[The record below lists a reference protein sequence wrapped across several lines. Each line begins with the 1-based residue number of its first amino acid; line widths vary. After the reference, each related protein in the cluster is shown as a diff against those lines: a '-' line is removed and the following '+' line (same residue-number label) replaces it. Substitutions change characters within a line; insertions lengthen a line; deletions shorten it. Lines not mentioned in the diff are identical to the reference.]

1 LVRAEEVQE
10 REEVQEQAQTNER
23 AGLGGIQ
30 RGKYRTEYA
39 DGVFNVRT
47 SGKRGRECK
56 STRTW

>member
-1 LVRAEEVQE
+1 MRAEEVQE
-10 REEVQEQAQTNER
+10 GEVVQEQAVQEQAQTNER

-47 SGKRGRECK
+47 SGKRGREL
-56 STRTW
+56 